1 MKTFHGMFAAIPT
14 PFDKDGNIIEESFRK
29 ICERIIAAG
38 MHGILVCGST
48 GEYSEL
54 TTEERHTA
62 MKMVVDI
69 VAGRCKVMASCAG
82 HNQAE
87 TLEMVKYAESIGI
100 DYALVVTPY
109 YLTTTEEGIYEYYKA
124 IGESITNGKMKLL
137 LYNYPEITTTR
148 LSVEFIQKLA
158 EIPNVIGIKDSDAL
172 DHTSKLVGALKDKD
186 FGIVNGYEHLAIGTL
201 ATGGAGT
208 VGIIHGICPEQMM
221 TIYNAIQNND
231 LKTAMEMNDKMRD
244 FYTLMEAE
252 PVPSPVK
259 AAFNIMGIE
268 CGSPRRPL
276 LPASKE
282 LEVKLEAELKKLGII

>member
-1 MKTFHGMFAAIPT
+1 MKTFHGMYAAIPT

-29 ICERIIAAG
+29 ICERIIASG
-38 MHGILVCGST
+38 MQGILVCGST
-48 GEYSEL
+48 GEYSAL
-54 TTEERHTA
+54 TTEERHAA

-82 HNQAE
+82 HNQEE
-87 TLEMVKYAESIGI
+87 TLDMVRYAESIGI

-124 IGESITNGKMKLL
+124 IGETLTGKTKLL
-137 LYNYPEITTTR
+137 VYNYPEVTTTR
-148 LSVEFIQKLA
+148 LSVEFIQKLS
-158 EIPNVIGIKDSDAL
+158 EIPNVAGIKDSDGL
-172 DHTSKLVGALKDKD
+172 DHTSKLVGLLKDKD

-201 ATGGAGT
+201 VTGASGT
-208 VGIIHGICPEQMM
+208 VGIIDGICPEQMM
-221 TIYNAIQNND
+221 AIYNAVQAND
-231 LKTAMEMNDKMRD
+231 IKTAMEMNDKMRD

-252 PVPSPVK
+252 PVPAPVK

-268 CGSPRRPL
+268 CGEPRRPL

-282 LEVKLEAELKKLGII
+282 LEAKLEAELKKLGII

>member
-1 MKTFHGMFAAIPT
+1 MYAAIPT

-38 MHGILVCGST
+38 MQGILVCGST
-48 GEYSEL
+48 GEYSAL
-54 TTEERHTA
+54 TTQERHTA

-69 VAGRCKVMASCAG
+69 AAGRCKVMASCAG
-82 HNQAE
+82 HNQQE
-87 TLEMVKYAESIGI
+87 TLEMVSYAESIGI

-109 YLTTTEEGIYEYYKA
+109 YLTTNEEGIYEYYKA
-124 IGESITNGKMKLL
+124 IGESLKGKTKLL

-148 LSVEFIQKLA
+148 LSVDFIKKLA
-158 EIPNVIGIKDSDAL
+158 ELPNVIGIKDSDGL
-172 DHTSKLVGALKDKD
+172 DHTSKLVGELKDKD

-201 ATGGAGT
+201 ATGASGT
-208 VGIIHGICPEQMM
+208 VGIIQGICPEQMM
-221 TIYNAIQNND
+221 TIYNAIQRND

-252 PVPSPVK
+252 PVPAPVK

-282 LEVKLEAELKKLGII
+282 LELKLEAELKKLGII

>member
-1 MKTFHGMFAAIPT
+1 MKTFHGMYAAIPT

-38 MHGILVCGST
+38 MQGILVCGST
-48 GEYSEL
+48 GEYSAL

-69 VAGRCKVMASCAG
+69 VGGRCKVMASCAG
-82 HNQAE
+82 HNQEE

-109 YLTTTEEGIYEYYKA
+109 YLTTNEEGIYEYYKA
-124 IGESITNGKMKLL
+124 IGGSIKGKMKLL

-148 LSVEFIQKLA
+148 LSVEFIEKLSK
-158 EIPNVIGIKDSDAL
+158 IPNVIGIKDSDGL
-172 DHTSKLVGALKDKD
+172 DHTSKLVGLLKDKD

-201 ATGGAGT
+201 ATGAAGT

-221 TIYNAIQNND
+221 AIYNAVERND
-231 LKTAMEMNDKMRD
+231 LKAAMEMNDKMRN

-252 PVPSPVK
+252 PVPAPAK
-259 AAFNIMGIE
+259 AAFNLMGIE

-282 LEVKLEAELKKLGII
+282 LEAKLEAELKKLGII